1 MQTLKIPIGNKELE
15 CVKPYIVTYVNTVS
29 HSLPSY
35 MDTEDLLQEAMFK
48 YWRVA
53 QTTTIGYP
61 KAYLW
66 FIVHSLFV
74 SFLRTHKPLL
84 KLTFNDEGEPIQ
96 GSALIFVG
104 EGLGD
109 PECEVEQRMAFIECL
124 DEVVRLVLELSP
136 VQKVA
141 FICYLRDKLDDAV
154 ELFEVF
160 SKYGVDITSI
170 YWPEEN
176 VARQRLQVSCSH
188 ARKKIASRLRR
199 RS

>member
-1 MQTLKIPIGNKELE
+1 MQIPKMPIGNEELE
-15 CVKPYIVTYVNTVS
+15 RVKPYIVTYVSTVS

-35 MDTEDLLQEAMFK
+35 MNTEDLLQEAMFK

-53 QTTTIGYP
+53 QTTAIAYP

-84 KLTFNDEGEPIQ
+84 KLTFNDEGEPTQ

-109 PECEVEQRMAFIECL
+109 PEREVEQKMAFVERL

-170 YWPEEN
+170 SWPEES

-188 ARKKIASRLRR
+188 ARKKIAARLQCL
-199 RS
+199 S